1 MQSNNINSEALL
13 QQLVTLATS
22 LQSSI
27 VSLDAKANEIKDYQ
41 KSADTKIDLIRD
53 EVFKAEA
60 YGTHSRKMH
69 DGHVSDA
76 LNEESNPTDDVDAK
90 HDVDNLVNKSDLTK
104 PPTMCMLRI
113 DAIVEPTRLF
123 IDAAEDACNQLSNAF
138 LRSLGRRIIIDIA
151 VTGVDGQSRASDGA
165 AERPLQARY
174 DQRTT
179 KYSHVAKQNNLRFIP
194 VAFSH
199 AAQTHAEFKALL
211 ESRFDTS

>member
-104 PPTMCMLRI
+104 PDVGD
-113 DAIVEPTRLF
+113 DANNAKPDFGNDANNATAIWKKASMVTLF
-123 IDAAEDACNQLSNAF
+123 S
-138 LRSLGRRIIIDIA
+138 
-151 VTGVDGQSRASDGA
+151 AS
-165 AERPLQARY
+165 
-174 DQRTT
+174 
-179 KYSHVAKQNNLRFIP
+179 
-194 VAFSH
+194 
-199 AAQTHAEFKALL
+199 
-211 ESRFDTS
+211 